1 MASLAEIRAK
11 LQAQDKKSSGSSQG
25 GGDNAIFTHW
35 NIPEG
40 SSATL
45 RFLPDADPDNTFFWK
60 ERQMIRLSFPGVKG
74 GDENKPVTIQVPCV
88 EMWGDT
94 CPVHAEIRPWFKD
107 PTMEDMGRK
116 YWKKRS
122 YIFQGFV
129 TQSDLQEDSLPE
141 NPIRRFVISPQIY
154 KIISSALMDPEF
166 QEIPTDY
173 EAGTDFVIKKS
184 TKGQYADYSTSNWAR
199 RERSLDQTE
208 RDAIATHNLHNLNDF
223 LPKKPDAEHLNAIFE
238 MFEASVDG
246 QLYDPERFG
255 QYYRPYGIDAPATT
269 GAKPVAAATTPPP
282 TPAPAPAPAAPVVEQ
297 ATAPA
302 PTAVDMTPEPEM
314 ATAAPSLA
322 VEPQGQPSAQDILA
336 QIRNRKQ

>member
-11 LQAQDKKSSGSSQG
+11 LQAQETKSSGSSQG

-129 TQSDLQEDSLPE
+129 TQSDLQEDSVPE

-208 RDAIATHNLHNLNDF
+208 RDAIATHDLHNLNDF

-255 QYYRPYGIDAPATT
+255 QYYRPYGVDAPATT
-269 GAKPVAAATTPPP
+269 GAKPVAAATTP
-282 TPAPAPAPAAPVVEQ
+282 TPEPAPAPAAPVVEQ

-314 ATAAPSLA
+314 ATAAPA
-322 VEPQGQPSAQDILA
+322 VEGQASAQDILA
-336 QIRNRKQ
+336 AIRNRKQ

>member
-11 LQAQDKKSSGSSQG
+11 LQAQETKSSDSSQG

-129 TQSDLQEDSLPE
+129 TQSDLQEDSVPE

-173 EAGTDFVIKKS
+173 EAGTDFVIRKS

-208 RDAIATHNLHNLNDF
+208 RDAIATHDLHNLNDF

-255 QYYRPYGIDAPATT
+255 QYYRPYGVDAPATT
-269 GAKPVAAATTPPP
+269 GAKPVAAATTPTPA
-282 TPAPAPAPAAPVVEQ
+282 PAPAPAPAAPVVEQ

-314 ATAAPSLA
+314 ATAAPA
-322 VEPQGQPSAQDILA
+322 AEGQASAQDILA
-336 QIRNRKQ
+336 AIRNRKQ

>member
-129 TQSDLQEDSLPE
+129 TQSDLQEDSVPE

-208 RDAIATHNLHNLNDF
+208 RDAIATHDLHNLNDF

-246 QLYDPERFG
+246 QLYDPARFG
-255 QYYRPYGIDAPATT
+255 QYYRPYGVDAPATT

-282 TPAPAPAPAAPVVEQ
+282 TPAPAPAPAAPVAEAV
-297 ATAPA
+297 APA
-302 PTAVDMTPEPEM
+302 PAPEPAM
-314 ATAAPSLA
+314 ATAEAVAPAAAPA
-322 VEPQGQPSAQDILA
+322 VEGQASAQDILA
-336 QIRNRKQ
+336 AIRNRKQ

>member
-11 LQAQDKKSSGSSQG
+11 LQAQESRSSSSNTT
-25 GGDNAIFTHW
+25 GDNAIFTHW

-40 SSATL
+40 TSATL
-45 RFLPDADPDNTFFWK
+45 RFLPDADEGNTFFWK

-74 GDENKPVTIQVPCV
+74 QDETKPVTVQVPCV
-88 EMWGDT
+88 EMWGEQ

-129 TQSDLQEDSLPE
+129 TQSELQEDTVPE

-173 EAGTDFVIKKS
+173 EAGTDFTIKKS

-199 RERSLDQTE
+199 RERSLDQAE
-208 RDAIATHNLHNLNDF
+208 RDAIAKHGLHNLNDF

-246 QLYDPERFG
+246 QLYDPARFG
-255 QYYRPYGIDAPATT
+255 SYYRPFGVDAPATT
-269 GAKPVAAATTPPP
+269 GAKPASKVAKAATPEAT
-282 TPAPAPAPAAPVVEQ
+282 TAPEATVEAAPVAE
-297 ATAPA
+297 ATTAPA
-302 PTAVDMTPEPEM
+302 KDPEM
-314 ATAAPSLA
+314 ATATAQPASVA
-322 VEPQGQPSAQDILA
+322 DTPSAQDILTA
-336 QIRNRKQ
+336 IRNRKQ

>member
-11 LQAQDKKSSGSSQG
+11 LQAQETKSSGSSQG

-129 TQSDLQEDSLPE
+129 TQSDLQEDSVPE

-208 RDAIATHNLHNLNDF
+208 RDAIATHDLHNLNDF

-246 QLYDPERFG
+246 QLYDPARFG
-255 QYYRPYGIDAPATT
+255 QYYRPYGVDAPATT
-269 GAKPVAAATTPPP
+269 GAKPVAAATTP

-314 ATAAPSLA
+314 ATAAPA
-322 VEPQGQPSAQDILA
+322 EGQASAQDILA
-336 QIRNRKQ
+336 AIRNRKQ

>member
-1 MASLAEIRAK
+1 MQNYKHKIT
-11 LQAQDKKSSGSSQG
+11 KSSGSSQG

-129 TQSDLQEDSLPE
+129 TQSDLQEDSVPE

-208 RDAIATHNLHNLNDF
+208 RDAIATHDLHNLNDF

-255 QYYRPYGIDAPATT
+255 QYYRPYGVDAPATT

-282 TPAPAPAPAAPVVEQ
+282 TPAPAPAPAAPVAEAV
-297 ATAPA
+297 APA
-302 PTAVDMTPEPEM
+302 PAPDASRYGTRTRM
-314 ATAAPSLA
+314 ATAAAAGSQKVSSQVL
-322 VEPQGQPSAQDILA
+322 
-336 QIRNRKQ
+336 KTF

>member
-11 LQAQDKKSSGSSQG
+11 LQAQETKSSGSSQG

-129 TQSDLQEDSLPE
+129 TQSDLQEDSVPE

-208 RDAIATHNLHNLNDF
+208 RDAIATHDLHNLNDF

-246 QLYDPERFG
+246 QLYDPARFG
-255 QYYRPYGIDAPATT
+255 QYYRPYGVDAPATT
-269 GAKPVAAATTPPP
+269 GAKPVAAATTP

-314 ATAAPSLA
+314 ATAAPA
-322 VEPQGQPSAQDILA
+322 VEGQASAQDILA
-336 QIRNRKQ
+336 AIRNRKQ

>member
-11 LQAQDKKSSGSSQG
+11 LQAQETKSSSSSQG

-129 TQSDLQEDSLPE
+129 TQSDLQEDSVPE

-208 RDAIATHNLHNLNDF
+208 RDAIATHDLHNLNDF

-255 QYYRPYGIDAPATT
+255 QYYRPYGVDAPATT
-269 GAKPVAAATTPPP
+269 GAKPVAAATTP

-314 ATAAPSLA
+314 ATAAPA
-322 VEPQGQPSAQDILA
+322 AEGQASAQDILA
-336 QIRNRKQ
+336 AIRNRKQ

>member
-1 MASLAEIRAK
+1 MATLAEIRAK
-11 LQAQDKKSSGSSQG
+11 LQAQENKGPKGGSQ
-25 GGDNAIFTHW
+25 GGDNAIFAHW
-35 NIPEG
+35 NIAEG

-45 RFLPDADPDNTFFWK
+45 RFLPDADEGNTFFWK

-74 GDENKPVTIQVPCV
+74 QDENKPVMVQVPCV
-88 EMWGDT
+88 EMWGEQ

-129 TQSDLQEDSLPE
+129 TQSDLQEDSVPE

-173 EAGTDFVIKKS
+173 EAGTDFVIRKS

-255 QYYRPYGIDAPATT
+255 QYYRPYGVDAPATT
-269 GAKPVAAATTPPP
+269 GAKPEAAATTPPP
-282 TPAPAPAPAAPVVEQ
+282 TPAPAPAPAAPVAEAV
-297 ATAPA
+297 A
-302 PTAVDMTPEPEM
+302 PTPTPEPEM
-314 ATAAPSLA
+314 ATAEVAPA
-322 VEPQGQPSAQDILA
+322 AAPAGDQPSAQDILA

>member
-11 LQAQDKKSSGSSQG
+11 LQAQETKSSSSSQG

-129 TQSDLQEDSLPE
+129 TQSDLQEDSVPE

-173 EAGTDFVIKKS
+173 EAGTDFVIRKS

-208 RDAIATHNLHNLNDF
+208 RDAIATHDLHNLNDF

-246 QLYDPERFG
+246 QLYDPARFG
-255 QYYRPYGIDAPATT
+255 QYYRPYGVDAPATT
-269 GAKPVAAATTPPP
+269 GAKPEAAATTPPP
-282 TPAPAPAPAAPVVEQ
+282 TPAPAPAPAAPVAEAV
-297 ATAPA
+297 APA
-302 PTAVDMTPEPEM
+302 PAPAPEPEM
-314 ATAAPSLA
+314 ATAEASPA
-322 VEPQGQPSAQDILA
+322 AEGQASAQDILA
-336 QIRNRKQ
+336 AIRNRKQ

>member
-11 LQAQDKKSSGSSQG
+11 LQAQETKSSGSSQG

-129 TQSDLQEDSLPE
+129 TQSDLQEDSVPE

-208 RDAIATHNLHNLNDF
+208 RDAIATHDLHNLNDF

-246 QLYDPERFG
+246 QLYDPARFG
-255 QYYRPYGIDAPATT
+255 QYYRPYGVDAPATT

-282 TPAPAPAPAAPVVEQ
+282 TPAPAPAPAAPVAEAV
-297 ATAPA
+297 APA
-302 PTAVDMTPEPEM
+302 PAPEPAM
-314 ATAAPSLA
+314 ATAEAVAPAAAPA
-322 VEPQGQPSAQDILA
+322 VEGQASAQDILA
-336 QIRNRKQ
+336 AIRNRKQ

>member
-11 LQAQDKKSSGSSQG
+11 LQAQETKSSSSSQG

-129 TQSDLQEDSLPE
+129 TQSDLQEDSVPE

-173 EAGTDFVIKKS
+173 EAGTDFVIRKS

-208 RDAIATHNLHNLNDF
+208 RDAIATHDLHNLNDF

-255 QYYRPYGIDAPATT
+255 QYYRPYGVDAPATT
-269 GAKPVAAATTPPP
+269 GAKPVAAATTPTPA
-282 TPAPAPAPAAPVVEQ
+282 PAPAPAPAAPVAEAV
-297 ATAPA
+297 APA
-302 PTAVDMTPEPEM
+302 PAPAPEPEM
-314 ATAAPSLA
+314 ATAEAAPA
-322 VEPQGQPSAQDILA
+322 AEGQASAQDILA
-336 QIRNRKQ
+336 AIRNRKQ